1 MSSTRL
7 QSTKKADEGRS
18 KGVNLFLFC
27 LFTAIAAGCG
37 AFYYS
42 EYVNGFSF
50 LYLSAP
56 IASLYLSQIYL
67 RESSHRIYLFWRRSE
82 RGVVLTTTR
91 TLVNWELGTL
101 LLVSLSCPLG
111 IVAWVLRQR
120 GEWIGPAVL
129 LIIGSI
135 GIRYLM
141 PIVRARGLTRQR
153 ISLTKSGI
161 KLTQIDGHTDAIP
174 WKAHPHLMGI
184 HQGDAVITLKN
195 RQEIRYPVG
204 YLPMGMRQ
212 LERILNTFSTDRQ
225 LRAKLSGPEAVS
237 TVLTVLEPT
246 EEERSG
252 GSWTWYS
259 SGTTAKN
266 LQ

>member
-7 QSTKKADEGRS
+7 HSTKKADEGRS
-18 KGVNLFLFC
+18 KEVNLFLFC

-50 LYLSAP
+50 LYLSSP

-120 GEWIGPAVL
+120 GEWIGPAAL

-141 PIVRARGLTRQR
+141 PIVRDRSSTR
-153 ISLTKSGI
+153 
-161 KLTQIDGHTDAIP
+161 
-174 WKAHPHLMGI
+174 AH
-184 HQGDAVITLKN
+184 
-195 RQEIRYPVG
+195 
-204 YLPMGMRQ
+204 
-212 LERILNTFSTDRQ
+212 STE
-225 LRAKLSGPEAVS
+225 SFP
-237 TVLTVLEPT
+237 
-246 EEERSG
+246 
-252 GSWTWYS
+252 Y
-259 SGTTAKN
+259 
-266 LQ
+266 